1 MACEGV
7 NMKRGP
13 LFGVPFLLSSLPIK
27 MWVAFYNSVLF
38 ILYCNA
44 SVNRRKRENILKKG
58 GGSFSYLFKRKGPS
72 FLLI

>member
-1 MACEGV
+1 VACEGV

-58 GGSFSYLFKRKGPS
+58 GGLSLIYLRERAPLF
-72 FLLI
+72 F